1 MNAQG
6 WAEIA
11 ITVGLVMALA
21 FPLGAYLARVWQGG
35 TTWLDPVLK
44 PVERLVYAACGIKV
58 DKSQGWVGY
67 AGAVLAFSAAGF
79 TVLYLIL
86 RFQNLL
92 ALNPQGFDGLSEHLI
107 AHLERV

>member
-11 ITVGLVMALA
+11 ITVGLIVALA

-35 TTWLDPVLK
+35 TTWLDPLLK
-44 PVERLVYAACGIKV
+44 PVERLVYAACGIKA

-67 AGAVLAFSAAGF
+67 AGAVLAFVA
-79 TVLYLIL
+79 LIYVFPEVVTWL
-86 RFQNLL
+86 PRQM
-92 ALNPQGFDGLSEHLI
+92 GKG
-107 AHLERV
+107 